1 MRSQLIDKSTA
12 ELLGRAALQERVI
25 TELAERLDAAHQRI
39 ERQESRIQF
48 LEERIASLQRKPEL
62 LTEKEAAA
70 LLRVHPETLK
80 SWRKEHPS
88 PRIPFILMEGGDIR
102 YRAEAIE
109 SYLKS
114 HERGTQPAKAHK

>member
-39 ERQESRIQF
+39 ERQESRIRV
-48 LEERIASLQRKPEL
+48 LEERVASLTRPREL

-70 LLRVHPETLK
+70 TLRVHTQSLK
-80 SWRKEHPS
+80 RWRDERPA
-88 PRIPFILMEGGDIR
+88 RIPFILFEGGDIR
-102 YRAEAIE
+102 YRVEEIE
-109 SYLKS
+109 RYLKS
-114 HERGTQPAKAHK
+114 RERGIQPAKANKL